1 MTSCEFRTS
10 MARRNSLMTS
20 CGFRTFMARRNFMLI
35 DNFDETWKLHVS
47 VKL

>member
-1 MTSCEFRTS
+1 MTSCE
-10 MARRNSLMTS
+10 
-20 CGFRTFMARRNFMLI
+20 FRTFMARRNFMLI